1 MEATIS
7 KRQRERDVRLEHWS
21 AEHRMGIERL
31 DEGQKW
37 IVFVALQVLEV
48 IGSVDMLR
56 RVVGYVL
63 AHSGMQLGSTL
74 IGALVGVSDRAI
86 RYTQALC
93 PAELAE
99 QLGRPR
105 THRAPKLGPEH
116 AGPLAGYL
124 VTHPRA
130 RAADILAFIQSRFG
144 VSMDRMTL
152 HRYIVRYGL
161 GCLRGQV
168 VEDTPLLSARPSTEG
183 HLS

>member
-1 MEATIS
+1 MEATSS
-7 KRQRERDVRLEHWS
+7 KRQRERDVQLDHWS
-21 AEHRMGIERL
+21 TEHRIGIDHL

-37 IVFVALQVLEV
+37 VVFVALQALAV
-48 IGSVDMLR
+48 IGSVEMLR

-63 AHSGMQLGSTL
+63 AHSGMHLGSTL

-86 RYTQALC
+86 RYTQAC
-93 PAELAE
+93 SAAELAE

-116 AGPLAGYL
+116 AGPLASYL

-144 VSMDRMTL
+144 VSMDRTTL

-168 VEDTPLLSARPSTEG
+168 HEDTPLLSERPSTEG